1 MFHVKHGWA
10 VLGTSRRLVSEQ
22 RLSPIRSLPDW
33 TLKGFRRAAIPYPRY
48 EGQCTVS
55 REHNFPSSR
64 PRRRQSSIRRLSR
77 HSSTDESDGPG
88 SESPVTP
95 ASGQTARSR
104 VFHVKRRRRRRR
116 CRATTT
122 WVSVRRL
129 CRLLDHRQA
138 GRAFLAGLDTA
149 AVPPTRPPSS
159 RVRVP
164 SWSRY
169 GGGAAYSTIGRWGR
183 GFLLVSV
190 RRLCRLLD
198 HRSGTVIRARATPG
212 KGTAG

>member
-1 MFHVKHGWA
+1 M
-10 VLGTSRRLVSEQ
+10 
-22 RLSPIRSLPDW
+22 
-33 TLKGFRRAAIPYPRY
+33 
-48 EGQCTVS
+48 QCTVS
-55 REHNFPSSR
+55 RETRSDHLR
-64 PRRRQSSIRRLSR
+64 ADLRQRQSSIRRLSR
-77 HSSTDESDGPG
+77 RSPTDERDGAG
-88 SESPVTP
+88 SQSGVAP

-129 CRLLDHRQA
+129 CRLLDHRRAGWALLPVSVWPLRRVSDHRGAEGAFLLVSMRRLCRLLDHRQA

-164 SWSRY
+164 SWSRN